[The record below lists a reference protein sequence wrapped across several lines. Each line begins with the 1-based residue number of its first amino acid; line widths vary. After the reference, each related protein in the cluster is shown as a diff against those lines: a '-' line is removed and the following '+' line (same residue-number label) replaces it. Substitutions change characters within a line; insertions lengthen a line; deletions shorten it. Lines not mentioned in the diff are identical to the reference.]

1 MEKGIVSMYIPIN
14 CFECKFKKRPFGMSF
29 PEDMICGITEESIF
43 QYKPHNINGKKPEWC
58 PIKEIETKSEKHRYS
73 LLFDENETRVKTI
86 RFLREIVVCASLMDC
101 KRALEKNE
109 WDITKAIKFLIN
121 RPLREV

>member
-58 PIKEIETKSEKHRYS
+58 PIKEIPERI
-73 LLFDENETRVKTI
+73 DEHNTHYDSDYYRAEGWNAC
-86 RFLREIVVCASLMDC
+86 LDEIEGKM
-101 KRALEKNE
+101 
-109 WDITKAIKFLIN
+109 
-121 RPLREV
+121 